1 MTDKV
6 CLITGGFDPLHSGHI
21 EYIKSAK
28 EICPNLII
36 GLNSDKWL
44 KRKKNF
50 IFMPWKE
57 RAKIL
62 ESLIYVTEVIA
73 FEDNDDTACN
83 AIDICLKKHKKVI
96 FANGG
101 DRKKENIPELDMF
114 ANNTNVEFKYGV
126 GGNNKL
132 NSSSSLTSDFYN
144 TFSKIITLEK
154 GNSEITDISS
164 PWGFHN
170 LIVDNELYKV
180 KILSV
185 NPFSQLS
192 LQKHQY
198 REEHW
203 VVVKGSGEVD
213 INGKQIKLKVG
224 DYVNI
229 PKKAEHCLK
238 NTSSEN
244 MVVIETQLG
253 KILKES
259 DIERISDIYGRKSE

>member
-1 MTDKV
+1 
-6 CLITGGFDPLHSGHI
+6 
-21 EYIKSAK
+21 
-28 EICPNLII
+28 
-36 GLNSDKWL
+36 
-44 KRKKNF
+44 
-50 IFMPWKE
+50 
-57 RAKIL
+57 
-62 ESLIYVTEVIA
+62 
-73 FEDNDDTACN
+73 
-83 AIDICLKKHKKVI
+83 
-96 FANGG
+96 
-101 DRKKENIPELDMF
+101 MF

-170 LIVDNELYKV
+170 LIVNNESYKV

-192 LQKHQY
+192 LQKHHY

-224 DYVNI
+224 ENPNLGLDEFGDITIGNKELPIIRGGFTDRNGVEYADGINGTNLSALNI
-229 PKKAEHCLK
+229 
-238 NTSSEN
+238 
-244 MVVIETQLG
+244 VIR
-253 KILKES
+253 ES
-259 DIERISDIYGRKSE
+259 IPRK

>member
-1 MTDKV
+1 LKDKV

-28 EICPNLII
+28 DICPNLII

-50 IFMPWKE
+50 IFMPWEE
-57 RAKIL
+57 RARIL
-62 ESLIYVTEVIA
+62 ESLIYVSEVID
-73 FEDNDDTACN
+73 FDDNDDTACD
-83 AIDICLKKHKKVI
+83 AIDICLKKYKKVI

-101 DRKKENIPELDMF
+101 DRKKENIPELEVF
-114 ANNTNVEFKYGV
+114 SKNTNVEFKYEV
-126 GGNNKL
+126 GGDNKL
-132 NSSSSLTSDFYN
+132 NSSSSLTSNFYN
-144 TFSKIITLEK
+144 TFSKILVSEK
-154 GNSEITDISS
+154 GNSKIADIAS

-170 LIVDNELYKV
+170 LIINNEFYKV

-192 LQKHQY
+192 LQKHQH

-203 VVVKGSGEVD
+203 IVVKGLGTVE
-213 INGKQIKLKVG
+213 INGEQTKLKVG
-224 DYVNI
+224 DYVKI
-229 PKKAEHCLK
+229 PRKAEHCLK
-238 NTSSEN
+238 NSSSEN
-244 MVVIETQLG
+244 MIIIETQLG

-259 DIERISDIYGRKSE
+259 DIERISDIYGRKSD